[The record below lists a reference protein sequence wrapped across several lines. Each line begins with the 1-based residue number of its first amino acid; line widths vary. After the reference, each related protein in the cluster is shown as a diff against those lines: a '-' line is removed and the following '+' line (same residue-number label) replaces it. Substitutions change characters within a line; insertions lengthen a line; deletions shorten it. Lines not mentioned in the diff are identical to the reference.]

1 MEIYAPVKKVET
13 NNLACVNDEMK
24 CGGTLSIPFEGGE
37 ERNKWIKDELKDQAL
52 KLFTSAN
59 FIDGKPENNFFK
71 VQVDFGKLDA
81 ADRKKYFGTK
91 AENPQKLCGC
101 IPKTT
106 TTTTTSIPKTTKPI
120 IPIHVETPH
129 NENEHFSDVIVQPSQ
144 PSTQSQSMDIFIIP
158 SLFFFLFLLF
168 IVPFIIL
175 TGVNPFSVLNF

>member
-1 MEIYAPVKKVET
+1 
-13 NNLACVNDEMK
+13 L
-24 CGGTLSIPFEGGE
+24 
-37 ERNKWIKDELKDQAL
+37 
-52 KLFTSAN
+52 
-59 FIDGKPENNFFK
+59 
-71 VQVDFGKLDA
+71 
-81 ADRKKYFGTK
+81 GTK

-144 PSTQSQSMDIFIIP
+144 PSTQSQSLDIFIIP